1 MIYESEGG
9 YTEKLELWNS
19 ARRYLVA
26 SEKKAIYLE
35 NLIRDT
41 TNKAN
46 LYGALVSSE
55 TLEENLRHLA
65 ILA

>member
-1 MIYESEGG
+1 MIDESEGG

-19 ARRYLVA
+19 ARRVA
-26 SEKKAIYLE
+26 SDQKATYLE

-46 LYGALVSSE
+46 LYGALASSE
-55 TLEENLRHLA
+55 TLEENLRYLA